1 MGAAWT
7 GAAEVEDSLA
17 AIAVSVLAVTI
28 SLFSLLANRRKDR
41 RDVFLKLHEQ
51 LISPELQNGRRVL
64 FDLYARSGQVQDLS
78 REDYTSANRA
88 LAMFDIAGLYCHKK
102 YVSEAEILELWA
114 APLVR
119 MKYAAEPFMRHRDAF
134 SPGVPVWP
142 HYRRLADHAE
152 ELLRGQGVDIVQ
164 FTAPTPA
171 PVPPGS

>member
-1 MGAAWT
+1 VD

-41 RDVFLKLHEQ
+41 RDVFLRLHEM

-64 FDLYARSGQVQDLS
+64 FDLHSRSGRVEDLS
-78 REDYTSANRA
+78 PEDYASANRA
-88 LAMFDIAGLYCHKK
+88 LAVFDVAGLYCHKK
-102 YVSEAEILELWA
+102 YVREKEFLELWDL
-114 APLVR
+114 PLVK
-119 MKYAAEPFMRHRDAF
+119 MKYAAEPFVRHRDAF
-134 SPGVPVWP
+134 QPGTPVWP

-152 ELLRGQGVDIVQ
+152 ESLRRRGVDIDQ
-164 FTAPTPA
+164 ITARTPT